1 MELLALSKEAEQ
13 AKIIKIAKS
22 PESEDEN
29 ESFVTLWIAD
39 FVLWCVLRPD

>member
-1 MELLALSKEAEQ
+1 MELLTLSKEAER

-29 ESFVTLWIAD
+29 KSLVTLWITD
-39 FVLWCVLRPD
+39 FMLWCVLRPD